1 MTEAARFEPP
11 VSAVSTPFWDATR
24 DRRLVLQHC
33 AACTRAVWYPRVLC
47 PHCGATE
54 LEWREVDGAATVHAV
69 SVQYRPGHPAL
80 ADRVPY
86 AVALVDLDAGVRMMT
101 NVFGCPADEVAVGQ
115 RVRPTWEPLTD
126 GRNLLVYEPEPRPKT
141 ERTP

>member
-1 MTEAARFEPP
+1 
-11 VSAVSTPFWDATR
+11 
-24 DRRLVLQHC
+24 
-33 AACTRAVWYPRVLC
+33 VWYPRVLC

-54 LEWREVDGAATVHAV
+54 LEWREVDGAATVYAV

-115 RVRPTWEPLTD
+115 RVRPNWEPLTD
-126 GRNLLVYEPEPRPKT
+126 GRNLLVFEPEPRPQT
-141 ERTP
+141 EGTP